1 MNAIVVSKRIMA
13 LSILTFLGTAL
24 LVAVHR
30 MDAHAGAIMQACSI
44 AVFGAATAS
53 LSSAMRSW
61 MWRAGVVVGSVQT
74 IVGLAS
80 VLWLTGAL
88 R

>member
-1 MNAIVVSKRIMA
+1 MNPILISKRIMA

-30 MDAHAGAIMQACSI
+30 MDPHAGAMAQASSI
-44 AVFGAATAS
+44 AVFGAAATTLS
-53 LSSAMRSW
+53 LAMRSW
-61 MWRAGVVVGSVQT
+61 MWRAGVVVGTIQC
-74 IVGLAS
+74 IVGLGS
-80 VLWLTGAL
+80 VLWLAGAL

>member
-13 LSILTFLGTAL
+13 LSIIAFLTTAL

-30 MDAHAGAIMQACSI
+30 MDTHAGSIVQACSI
-44 AVFGAATAS
+44 ATFGAATVS

-61 MWRAGVVVGSVQT
+61 MWRTGVVVGSVQT

-80 VLWLTGAL
+80 VFWLTGAL